1 MVLGAVIVIVVGI
14 LVYNYFSAPD
24 QGEIIP
30 AAETERLSGEITEN
44 PEAGGTYVV
53 QEGETLWDIA
63 EKAYGSGYDWRQIA
77 EANDISLGGSI
88 SEGQEILIPQDT
100 TIAVE
105 EPDLPEGEVV
115 DELAEKIED
124 SPKFIAEVDS
134 QTNQVTITTTEE
146 GDIAEVISETEEEV
160 EIEQISYETIGGDKY
175 TVQKGDTLWDISVR
189 AYGDGYRWVEIAEAN
204 ELANPDIIHRG
215 NEFVIPR

>member
-1 MVLGAVIVIVVGI
+1 MVLGAVIVIIVGI
-14 LVYNYFSAPD
+14 LVYNYFSGPD

-30 AAETERLSGEITEN
+30 AAETESLSGEITEN

-63 EKAYGSGYDWRQIA
+63 ETAYGSGYDWRQIA

-88 SEGQEILIPQDT
+88 SKGQVILIPVET
-100 TIAVE
+100 VIVVE
-105 EPDLPEGEVV
+105 EPDLPEGEVI
-115 DELAEKIED
+115 DELAEKIEE
-124 SPKFIAEVDS
+124 SPEFIAEVNS
-134 QTNQVTITTTEE
+134 VTNQVTITTTGE
-146 GDIAEVISETEEEV
+146 GTIAEVISETEGEA
-160 EIEQISYETIGGDKY
+160 EIEQISYESIEGEKY

-204 ELANPDIIHRG
+204 DLANPDLIHNG
-215 NEFVIPR
+215 NEFVLPR